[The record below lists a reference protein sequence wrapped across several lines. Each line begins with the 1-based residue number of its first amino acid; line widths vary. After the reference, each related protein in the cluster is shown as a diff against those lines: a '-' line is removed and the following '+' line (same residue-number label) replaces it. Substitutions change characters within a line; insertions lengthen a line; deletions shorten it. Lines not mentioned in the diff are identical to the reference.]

1 MLPNLFSGMDK
12 LLSSN
17 DSDTYD
23 FSCAMLEIPK
33 YVKNEIQLWAQNNIN
48 IDDIYYNE
56 NDSYGIEDNNHIT
69 IMYGYQIDDLEKI
82 KKSFNKYKKTYA
94 HVSLGQL
101 NVFKKKSYK
110 VLYIEVNSKDC
121 ENLRKFSLKSNILCN
136 PTYQDYI
143 PHVTIAYF
151 KHNVNLKHYLYNTYF
166 CDMQFNSSKIKIT
179 NTLGKSLNFNIF

>member
-101 NVFKKKSYK
+101 NVFKK
-110 VLYIEVNSKDC
+110 
-121 ENLRKFSLKSNILCN
+121 NLIKFFILK
-136 PTYQDYI
+136 
-143 PHVTIAYF
+143 
-151 KHNVNLKHYLYNTYF
+151 
-166 CDMQFNSSKIKIT
+166 
-179 NTLGKSLNFNIF
+179 